1 MHEFISS
8 ITLKKNDCASCSTR
22 IELVCIKC
30 GNCWDCHWKREQVK
44 SIGFWQ
50 QMFNSNQRYHL
61 LSNYL
66 PSHVQS
72 IIKKEKRSSLLTK
85 IPDDKKI
92 VDVFGSEKEPICNYL
107 RCHHKFSL
115 HGSKAHKKIC
125 TCRHPQNSIIGIAKR
140 IQAM

>member
-1 MHEFISS
+1 MENVGIVIGRENKPKILDFGS
-8 ITLKKNDCASCSTR
+8 
-22 IELVCIKC
+22 KC
-30 GNCWDCHWKREQVK
+30 LIPTKDIIFLN
-44 SIGFWQ
+44 
-50 QMFNSNQRYHL
+50 
-61 LSNYL
+61 NYL
-66 PSHVQS
+66 PSHIQS

-85 IPDDKKI
+85 ILDDKKI

-115 HGSKAHKKIC
+115 HGSKARKKIC